1 MKQRFSVA
9 RDTCPITGGAR
20 RLRVRS
26 VSAGL
31 LAGLSIATATMAGA
45 AVTASTPDTSV
56 HSYVGL
62 VLSPDGAQV
71 AAIES
76 DGRGEA
82 PHGVVVRNAA
92 DGKVMATFHP
102 CNTCSYA
109 DPVWSPDSKSLVFV
123 GWDEKARTSW
133 LWIAQGQ
140 SLHPTARF
148 DGLLAKPRYSPDGK
162 TLAALATEHP
172 RKLAGP
178 TSPAAPAA
186 GGDQD
191 AQPTDKRRIAV
202 LDAAAQSF
210 RLVSP
215 ADRYVYEYDW
225 TPDGTG
231 FVVTDAIG
239 DPDNEWYVAKL
250 EAVDLTNGTARTLAA
265 PTLQMGYPL
274 VTPDGKSV
282 VFIGGLMSDESV
294 IGGDIWTVPLA
305 GGEPRNL
312 TPELK
317 SSFNSLQRRAGKLY
331 ATAVVFDR
339 FTLFVMGKDGSLKSL
354 WSDPNTIR
362 AGDGRVSLSADAGR
376 LATTQQSVT
385 IAPRIVAGR
394 LRDVRPITHENDSL
408 VANADARSIRY
419 TNEGLTIQGWLLAPK
434 NLQPGKTYPLAVYVH
449 GGPANFQEARFHW
462 GYDDDEYALLDHD
475 YFIFMPNPRG
485 SFGQGEVFT
494 RGNIMDFGGGDLRDI
509 LAGIDAVEKIAP
521 VDDQRL
527 AIFGHSYGGMMVS
540 WAITQTTRFKAAVAS
555 TALSHWYNQS
565 TAGVSRWQ
573 DPYFH
578 GMLPYEHVDV
588 FDRIS
593 PIRFITRVKTP
604 TFIYNGELDLE
615 SPATSAIEL
624 WNALKAVGVPTSL
637 VIYPGEGHSFS
648 NPANERDSTA
658 RTVAWFDK
666 YVGGG
671 AR

>member
-45 AVTASTPDTSV
+45 AETASTPDTSV

-102 CNTCSYA
+102 CKTCSYA

-123 GWDEKARTSW
+123 GWEK
-133 LWIAQGQ
+133 
-140 SLHPTARF
+140 
-148 DGLLAKPRYSPDGK
+148 SPDKLGVGRPG
-162 TLAALATEHP
+162 TESASDRPLRRPAGQAALFARRQDSRSASHRAPEQ
-172 RKLAGP
+172 AGRP
-178 TSPAAPAA
+178 DQPSCAAG

-202 LDAAAQSF
+202 LDAVAQSF

-250 EAVDLTNGTARTLAA
+250 EAVDLSNGAARTLAA
-265 PTLQMGYPL
+265 PTLQIGYPR
-274 VTPDGKSV
+274 VSPDGKSV
-282 VFIGGLMSDESV
+282 AFIGGLMSDESL

-312 TPELK
+312 TP
-317 SSFNSLQRRAGKLY
+317 
-331 ATAVVFDR
+331 
-339 FTLFVMGKDGSLKSL
+339 GSK
-354 WSDPNTIR
+354 
-362 AGDGRVSLSADAGR
+362 
-376 LATTQQSVT
+376 
-385 IAPRIVAGR
+385 
-394 LRDVRPITHENDSL
+394 
-408 VANADARSIRY
+408 
-419 TNEGLTIQGWLLAPK
+419 
-434 NLQPGKTYPLAVYVH
+434 
-449 GGPANFQEARFHW
+449 
-462 GYDDDEYALLDHD
+462 
-475 YFIFMPNPRG
+475 
-485 SFGQGEVFT
+485 
-494 RGNIMDFGGGDLRDI
+494 
-509 LAGIDAVEKIAP
+509 
-521 VDDQRL
+521 
-527 AIFGHSYGGMMVS
+527 
-540 WAITQTTRFKAAVAS
+540 
-555 TALSHWYNQS
+555 
-565 TAGVSRWQ
+565 
-573 DPYFH
+573 
-578 GMLPYEHVDV
+578 
-588 FDRIS
+588 
-593 PIRFITRVKTP
+593 
-604 TFIYNGELDLE
+604 
-615 SPATSAIEL
+615 
-624 WNALKAVGVPTSL
+624 
-637 VIYPGEGHSFS
+637 
-648 NPANERDSTA
+648 
-658 RTVAWFDK
+658 
-666 YVGGG
+666 
-671 AR
+671 

>member
-1 MKQRFSVA
+1 MKVDA
-9 RDTCPITGGAR
+9 VGR
-20 RLRVRS
+20 R
-26 VSAGL
+26 AEFAGGL
-31 LAGLSIATATMAGA
+31 LAAFGVITATMSCAA
-45 AVTASTPDTSV
+45 MTAVTTSV
-56 HSYVGL
+56 DRYVGL
-62 VLSPDGAQV
+62 AMSPDGVEV
-71 AAIES
+71 ADIES
-76 DGRGEA
+76 DGGSDV

-92 DGKVMATFHP
+92 DGKVVAIFDP
-102 CNTCSYA
+102 CDTCSYA
-109 DPVWSPDSKSLVFV
+109 DPAWSPDSKSLAFV
-123 GWDEKARTSW
+123 GWDAKARASW
-133 LWIAQGQ
+133 MWVAQGKN
-140 SLHPTARF
+140 LHPTAGF
-148 DGLLAKPRYSPDGK
+148 DRLLAKPRYSPDGK
-162 TLAALATEHP
+162 ILAVLVTEHP
-172 RKLAGP
+172 RKQAGP
-178 TSPAAPAA
+178 TSPAAPQA
-186 GGDQD
+186 GGDQ
-191 AQPTDKRRIAV
+191 AAAPTDERRIAV
-202 LDAAAQSF
+202 LDAATQNF
-210 RLVSP
+210 RLISP

-250 EAVDLTNGTARTLAA
+250 EAVDLATGAAHTLVA
-265 PTLQMGYPL
+265 PTLQINYPL
-274 VTPDGKSV
+274 TSADGKSV
-282 VFIGGLMSDESV
+282 LFIGGLMSDYGLV
-294 IGGDIWTVPLA
+294 GGDIWTVPIA

-312 TPELK
+312 TPGFMG
-317 SSFNSLQRRAGKLY
+317 SFNSLQRRAGKLY

-339 FTLFVMGKDGSLKSL
+339 FTLFSMEEDGNLKSL

-362 AGDGRVSLSADAGR
+362 AGDARVSLSADASR
-376 LATTQQSVT
+376 MATTQQSFT

-394 LRDVRPITHENDSL
+394 LRDPRPITHENESL
-408 VANADARSIRY
+408 VANTDARSIRY

-434 NLQPGKTYPLAVYVH
+434 NLQPGKTYPMAVYVH

-462 GYDDDEYALLDHD
+462 GHDDDEYALLEHD

-485 SFGQGEVFT
+485 SFGQGEAFT

-509 LAGIDAVEKIAP
+509 LAGVAAVEKIAP

-540 WAITQTTRFKAAVAS
+540 WAITQTHRFKAAVAS
-555 TALSHWYNQS
+555 TALSHWFNQS

-578 GMLPYEHVDV
+578 GMTAYDHPDV

-593 PIRFITRVKTP
+593 PVRFMKQVKTP
-604 TFIYNGELDLE
+604 TFIYNGELDVE
-615 SPATSAIEL
+615 SPPAAAIEL
-624 WNALKAVGVPTSL
+624 WNGLKAVGVPTSL

-648 NPANERDSTA
+648 NSANALDATT

-671 AR
+671 ARSIARETSSQ